1 MIKDYAREAGV
12 RNLRQLLEKVSRKA
26 LGLVYG
32 AKRPCLGGAEA
43 GSEEIRGFGGLRKV
57 CGRFGW

>member
-32 AKRPCLGGAEA
+32 IEKALFRW
-43 GSEEIRGFGGLRKV
+43 R
-57 CGRFGW
+57 